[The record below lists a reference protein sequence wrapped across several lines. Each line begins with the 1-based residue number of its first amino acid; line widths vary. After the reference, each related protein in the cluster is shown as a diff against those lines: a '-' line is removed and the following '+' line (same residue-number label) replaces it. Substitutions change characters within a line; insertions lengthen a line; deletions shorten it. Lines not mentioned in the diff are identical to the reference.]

1 MYCAT
6 CGRETDS
13 GGSFCQW
20 CGTGLTV
27 TPPHPLIRRDEDILT
42 DEYAGIGR
50 RFVAFIIDLLF
61 ILVLDLFI
69 TGLFGLSEGF
79 RMLNQRVIH
88 HMPITDRSGQVV
100 NALVPVPVILS
111 IGILV
116 ILVPWLYNA
125 MLESSGNQASLGKI
139 ALRIAVT
146 DTRGGKVSFARA
158 TLRHFSK
165 ILVLLTFFVGFIIAA
180 FTRQKQG
187 IHDIIAGCLMYL
199 Q

>member
-6 CGRETDS
+6 CGRETAS

-20 CGTGLTV
+20 CGTRLAV
-27 TPPHPLIRRDEDILT
+27 TPLHPLTQKNEGILT

-50 RFVAFIIDLLF
+50 RFLAFIIDLLF

-79 RMLNQRVIH
+79 RMLNQRFIH
-88 HMPITDRSGQVV
+88 HMPMTDRSGQVV
-100 NALVPVPVILS
+100 HALVPIPVILS
-111 IGILV
+111 IGILL

-125 MLESSGNQASLGKI
+125 LLESSGNQASLGKI

-146 DTRGGKVSFARA
+146 DTRGGRISFSRA

-165 ILVLLTFFVGFIIAA
+165 ILIPLTFFVGFIIAA
-180 FTRQKQG
+180 FSRQKQG

>member
-1 MYCAT
+1 MYCAM

-20 CGTGLTV
+20 CGTGLAV
-27 TPPHPLIRRDEDILT
+27 TPRHPLIRKEEGILT

-61 ILVLDLFI
+61 ILVVDLFL

-79 RMLNQRVIH
+79 RMLNQRLIH
-88 HMPITDRSGQVV
+88 HMPMTDRSGQVV

-116 ILVPWLYNA
+116 VLVPWLYYA
-125 MLESSGNQASLGKI
+125 ALESSKNQATLGKI

-146 DTRGGKVSFARA
+146 DTRGRRVSFARA

-165 ILVLLTFFVGFIIAA
+165 ILIILTFFVGFIIAA

-187 IHDIIAGCLMYL
+187 IHDIIAGCLMFL

>member
-6 CGRETDS
+6 CGRETAN

-20 CGTGLTV
+20 CGTGLAV
-27 TPPHPLIRRDEDILT
+27 PPAHPLTRKDEGILK

-79 RMLNQRVIH
+79 RMLYQRLIY
-88 HMPITDRSGQVV
+88 HMPMTDRSGQVV

-125 MLESSGNQASLGKI
+125 ILEASGNQASLGKI

-146 DTRGGKVSFARA
+146 DTRGDRVSFARA

-165 ILVLLTFFVGFIIAA
+165 ILILLTFLVGFIIAA